1 VVAHRGA
8 AETKAEH
15 TLSAYIQALEDGSDG
30 LECDVRLT
38 ADQHLVCVHD
48 RRLERTSNGKGVL
61 SSLQLAELEQL
72 DFGSWKNPWAELDD
86 EADDPDPTSKSIL
99 TLERLLETIHDWGRP
114 VDLAI
119 EAKHPTR
126 YAGLVERRLIDL
138 LDRFGWAHP
147 PAGQRSPV
155 RVMSFSWM
163 SVRRVR
169 ELAPGLETV
178 YLMDRVPVRF
188 RDGSLPAGVPIA
200 GPRIKILRKHP
211 RYVERCHQSGNQVH
225 VWTVNKLAD
234 LILCRDLRVDAVIT
248 DRPAKAIEVLSQ
260 AHDVP

>member
-1 VVAHRGA
+1 VIAHRGA
-8 AETKAEH
+8 AETQAEH
-15 TLSAYIQALEDGSDG
+15 TLSAYVQALEDGSDG

-86 EADDPDPTSKSIL
+86 EADDPDPSSKSIL
-99 TLERLLETIHDWGRP
+99 TLERLLETVRDWGKP

-138 LDRFGWAHP
+138 LDRFGWARP

-163 SVRRVR
+163 SVRRIR

-188 RDGSLPAGVPIA
+188 RDGTLPAGVGIA
-200 GPRIKILRKHP
+200 GPYIKILRKHP
-211 RYVERCHQSGNQVH
+211 RYVERCHQAGNQVH

-234 LILCRDLRVDAVIT
+234 LILCEHLGVDAVIT
-248 DRPAKAIEVLSQ
+248 DRPAKALDVLSQ
-260 AHDVP
+260 APEVP